1 MRANGLLAAGAALLM
16 SMSFG
21 SASQAQ
27 VSFEFGVGPRAD
39 IYRRDGF
46 YDRSPV
52 IERRVE
58 RPGRVYRRDVIE
70 DDEDCR
76 VIVRRSVDESGRMI
90 RRRITVCE

>member
-1 MRANGLLAAGAALLM
+1 MRKIQLLAAAAFVAL
-16 SMSFG
+16 S
-21 SASQAQ
+21 SAQVAQAQ
-27 VSFEFGVGPRAD
+27 VSFEFGVGPRLEA
-39 IYRRDGF
+39 YRQGGF
-46 YDRSPV
+46 YDRPSI

-90 RRRITVCE
+90 RRRITVCD